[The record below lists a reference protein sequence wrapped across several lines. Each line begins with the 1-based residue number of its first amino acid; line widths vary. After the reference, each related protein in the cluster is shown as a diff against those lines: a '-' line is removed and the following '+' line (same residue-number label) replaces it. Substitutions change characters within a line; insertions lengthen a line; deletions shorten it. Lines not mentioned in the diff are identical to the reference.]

1 MRGPRPVVQHGLTAG
16 QGQLLKRYERGL
28 RRLADALSA
37 KNALAPA
44 DVMFVLAAAEGRI
57 GGALRVALPVAAIG
71 PVVLPGRAAELHA
84 WVKRLAARGP
94 VWDLRGSSSGIPV
107 VVIDEHDAM
116 AVVCLVEH
124 SS

>member
-1 MRGPRPVVQHGLTAG
+1 MCGSRSVVPNGLTAG
-16 QGQLLKRYERGL
+16 QVRLLERHGRGL
-28 RRLADALSA
+28 RRLADTLAA
-37 KNALAPA
+37 KNALAPM
-44 DVMFVLAAAEGRI
+44 DIMFVVADAAGRI
-57 GGALRVALPVAAIG
+57 GAALRAALPVASVG

-84 WVKRLAARGP
+84 WVERFAAHGP
-94 VWDLRGSSSGIPV
+94 VWDQSGAGIPV